1 MRVLF
6 ACLPERSHLYCMVP
20 LAWAMTAAGHQ
31 VRVTAPPSFV
41 PTVQQTGLTAA
52 PLSSEGTIHELMAAA
67 PPETQDEPTTNWS
80 RCEPG
85 EVSWPELLERYE
97 VSVPYGFAL
106 YNDHMVDDLVDLVRD
121 WRPDLVV
128 RDPIAFAAGLA
139 AHVAHVPQVRLL
151 WSADVWGRT
160 RRTFRGLRAED
171 PAARTADPLAAWL
184 GEAAARF
191 GTTYD
196 EVISDGLATIDM
208 LPSPLRLPSDLT
220 ELPMRYI
227 PHNGPASTPDWL
239 RAPAERPRVCLTL
252 GTANTEGYG
261 ADYLSVPNVLRAC
274 ADADFEVVATL
285 LPAQQEAVRAAG
297 PVPAN
302 ARLVD
307 PVALH
312 LLLPTCAAIV
322 HHGGFGSFATALAA
336 GIPQLMVSTS
346 LADNEFR
353 GHAFERTG
361 AGRFFHHTQA
371 RPDTVRDAL
380 DKLLAPGSGA
390 PQAAAALAA
399 EVAAMPTPAAVVP
412 RLEEIAAA
420 Y

>member
-6 ACLPERSHLYCMVP
+6 AGLPERSHLYCAAP
-20 LAWAMTAAGHQ
+20 LAWALIAAGHE
-31 VRVTAPPSFV
+31 VRVAAPPSFV
-41 PTVQQTGLTAA
+41 PTVHQVGLTAA
-52 PLSSEGTIHELMAAA
+52 PLSAEGIIHELMAEA

-97 VSVPYGFAL
+97 VGVPYGFAL

-128 RDPIAFAAGLA
+128 RDPIAFAGGLA
-139 AHVAHVPQVRLL
+139 AHIANVPQVRLL
-151 WSADVWGRT
+151 WCADVWGRS
-160 RRTFRGLRAED
+160 RRTFRRLRTED
-171 PAARTADPLAAWL
+171 PVTRDADPLAAWL
-184 GEAAARF
+184 GAAAARF
-191 GTTYD
+191 GAEYD
-196 EVISDGLATIDM
+196 EVISDGHATIDL
-208 LPSPLRLPSDLT
+208 LPAPLRLPSDLV
-220 ELPMRYI
+220 ELPMRFI
-227 PHNGPASTPDWL
+227 AHNGPASTPDWL

-252 GTANTEGYG
+252 GTTNAESYG
-261 ADYLSVPNVLRAC
+261 ADYLSVPTLLRAC

-297 PVPAN
+297 PVPGN

-312 LLLPTCAAIV
+312 LLLPSCSAIV

-336 GIPQLMVSTS
+336 GVPQLMVSTS
-346 LADNEFR
+346 LADNEVR
-353 GHAFERTG
+353 GQAYERSG
-361 AGRFFHHTQA
+361 AGRFFHHTEA

-390 PQAAAALAA
+390 AQAAGALAA
-399 EVAAMPTPAAVVP
+399 EVAAMPTPADVVHE
-412 RLEEIAAA
+412 LEELVTS